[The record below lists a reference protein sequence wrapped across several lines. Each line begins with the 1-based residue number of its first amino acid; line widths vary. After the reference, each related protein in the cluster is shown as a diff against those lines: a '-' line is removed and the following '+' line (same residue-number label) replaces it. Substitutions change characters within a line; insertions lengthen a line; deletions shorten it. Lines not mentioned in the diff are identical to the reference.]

1 MLAAGTRLGP
11 YEVVAPLGKG
21 GMGVVYRARDPRLG
35 RDVAIKLIA
44 AAHADD
50 PGTKEQFFTEMRAVA
65 ALAHPNILNIFDI
78 GEDAGVRYA
87 VMELVTGYTLSDALK
102 SGRLPSELAL
112 DIAAQLLFVLRRAGN
127 SQGARLEVDHFLAG
141 FYGEVLDLLDC
152 HGREPR
158 HQFGFADLRT

>member
-50 PGTKEQFFTEMRAVA
+50 PGTKEQFIAEMRAVA

-87 VMELVTGYTLSDALK
+87 VMELVTGYTLSDAMR
-102 SGRLPSELAL
+102 SGRLPAELAL
-112 DIAAQLLFVLRRAGN
+112 DIAAQIASARGTRPATLFGHPAPSRLTPRRRRWRGR
-127 SQGARLEVDHFLAG
+127 AR
-141 FYGEVLDLLDC
+141 
-152 HGREPR
+152 R
-158 HQFGFADLRT
+158 